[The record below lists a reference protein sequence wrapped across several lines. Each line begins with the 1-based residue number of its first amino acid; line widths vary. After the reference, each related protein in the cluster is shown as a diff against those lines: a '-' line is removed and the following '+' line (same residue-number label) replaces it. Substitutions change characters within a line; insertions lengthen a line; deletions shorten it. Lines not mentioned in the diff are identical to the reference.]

1 MATYANATYVD
12 TEYYPGG
19 PTIRNIQCTLDG
31 RTITVPLDSKNAD
44 YHAIMQLVNA
54 GSLTITGP

>member
-12 TEYYPGG
+12 NELYPGG
-19 PTIRNIQCTLDG
+19 PTIRNIRCTLDD
-31 RTITVPLDSKNAD
+31 RTITVPVDTRNAD

-54 GSLTITGP
+54 GSLTISGP